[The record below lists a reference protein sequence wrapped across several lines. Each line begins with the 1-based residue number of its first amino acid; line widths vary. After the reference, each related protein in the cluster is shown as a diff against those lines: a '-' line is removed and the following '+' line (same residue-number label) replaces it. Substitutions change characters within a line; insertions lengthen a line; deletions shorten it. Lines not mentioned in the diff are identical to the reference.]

1 MFNYGDV
8 SEEMKEYFVRGE
20 KRAKQLDN
28 RGPVVFDKDGKLENK
43 IVRDYEKYGFYIF
56 QNVYKKQELKEIE
69 RGFFSILDRLPKD
82 RNSKLDKN
90 GRMAIGSDCKAN
102 TLYWSKPLADPF
114 GGTDLANGRH
124 PVKMIEPKPDGNHPD
139 EIIYLTQGFLQ
150 FSDTFLRAYG
160 HPLLLKVAENINGE
174 DFVPFTEGYF
184 IKDPGLGASVAWH
197 QDGTTHWD
205 NPNWDQYTH
214 GFNFMAQLYKSTPGN
229 GVWVVPGT
237 HRLGKVDIKERV
249 LEAGTERL
257 PEAVPIVCGPGD
269 VAITNRQALHGSFAN
284 TSPDRRV
291 TINYGFHKKSSVLN
305 VLGGG
310 LHGKPRVYDEKH
322 IIERSRLIQYA
333 ISARSQKYPE
343 ETPYIYKPLE
353 KDKKK
358 YVWNDQARKDIKDYS
373 LMDMSI

>member
-1 MFNYGDV
+1 MSYG
-8 SEEMKEYFVRGE
+8 SEENDMQNYLKAGE
-20 KRAKQLDN
+20 KRALSLSN
-28 RGPVVFDKDGKLENK
+28 RGPIRFNNDGTLHKEIIDSYSKN
-43 IVRDYEKYGFYIF
+43 GFYIF
-56 QNVYKKQELKEIE
+56 EKVFSNDELNDWEKDYLD
-69 RGFFSILDRLPKD
+69 ILEKFPVNRA
-82 RNSKLDKN
+82 SKIDIK
-90 GRMAIGSDCKAN
+90 GRPAIASDCKAN
-102 TLYWSKPLADPF
+102 ILYWSKPLADPF

-124 PVKMIEPKPDGNHPD
+124 PVKMIEPTPKKDDPE

-150 FSDTFLRAYG
+150 FSDTFLIAYG

-205 NPNWDQYTH
+205 NPDWDQYTH

-237 HRLGKVDIKERV
+237 HQLGKVDIKKIV

-257 PEAVPIVCGPGD
+257 PDAVPIVCGPGD
-269 VAITNRQALHGSFAN
+269 VAITNRQVLHGSFAN
-284 TSPDRRV
+284 TSADRRV

-310 LHGKPRVYDEKH
+310 LHGRPQIYDEKH

-333 ISARSQKYPE
+333 ISARSQKYPK
-343 ETPYIYKPLE
+343 ETPYIYKALE

-358 YVWNDQARKDIKDYS
+358 YIWDDQARKDIKDYS